1 MQVNPKQLEE
11 DVGELKRAKATA
23 KTTFTQARRCLLIIV
38 QSEVIDNEDISEKFD
53 DALETAMRVM
63 ITKYKKDK
71 DAKSADKL
79 SGVIEQ
85 IEIE

>member
-1 MQVNPKQLEE
+1 M
-11 DVGELKRAKATA
+11 
-23 KTTFTQARRCLLIIV
+23 IIV

-79 SGVIEQ
+79 SGEIEQ